1 MRWVICALV
10 ALALPTASFAADLG
24 SDWGDLRGPEPV
36 GPANFANW
44 TGVYFGG
51 DYSYSNGSAAFSNA
65 TAPLVAQSLI
75 ELELEA
81 AAAPSEW
88 PVLGSGTTRAS
99 GWGGFVGYNTQ
110 WQDLILGLEGD
121 YTHSPFTVIAPQAP
135 ILNRLVAAGSDQYSV
150 NLVAAG
156 TLTVNDYGS
165 VRARAGWVL
174 GNFLPYGFAGLAL
187 GNANYAVNTLIYGQ
201 QNSSQVNPSLPCDP
215 IANPTT
221 CVDYAFSNSSGRNGV
236 LLYGLSLGGGL
247 DVALT
252 RNIFVRGEYE
262 YIRFAPVSN
271 ISATI
276 ATVRGGVGV
285 KF

>member
-36 GPANFANW
+36 GPANFTNW
-44 TGVYFGG
+44 TGVYFGAH
-51 DYSYSNGSAAFSNA
+51 YSYSNGTAAFANA
-65 TAPLVAQSLI
+65 SAPLVAQSLI

-81 AAAPSEW
+81 VAAPSQW

-99 GWGGFVGYNTQ
+99 GFGGFAGYNTQ

-121 YTHSPFTVIAPQAP
+121 FTHSPFTVIGAQTP
-135 ILNRLVAAGSDQYSV
+135 ILNRIVSTGDEYSV
-150 NLVAAG
+150 NLVG
-156 TLTVNDYGS
+156 TGTMTITDYGS
-165 VRARAGWVL
+165 LRARAGWVL

-187 GNANYAVNTLIYGQ
+187 GRGDYAVSTLIFGQ
-201 QNSSQVNPSLPCDP
+201 QNSAFTPMPCDP
-215 IANPTT
+215 VANPTT
-221 CVDYAFSNSSGRNGV
+221 CVDYSFSNSTAKNGL
-236 LLYGLSLGGGL
+236 LLYGLALGGGI

-252 RNIFVRGEYE
+252 RNIFLRGEYE
-262 YIRFAPVSN
+262 YIRFAPVAN
-271 ISATI
+271 ISAAIYT
-276 ATVRGGVGV
+276 ARAGVGV